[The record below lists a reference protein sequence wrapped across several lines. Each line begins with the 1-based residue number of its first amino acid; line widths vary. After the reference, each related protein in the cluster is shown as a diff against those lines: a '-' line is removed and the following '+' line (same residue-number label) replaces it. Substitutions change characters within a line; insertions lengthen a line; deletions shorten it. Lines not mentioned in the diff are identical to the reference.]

1 MIKIETK
8 DISEVNGMIRI
19 YLDNTVFEIT
29 SYSENNLD
37 VLRIRKA
44 LYGDVNND
52 QIERDI
58 KLGIKIMEDNIIEIM

>member
-1 MIKIETK
+1 MNYNLTK
-8 DISEVNGMIRI
+8 DFRDVKGIIRI
-19 YLDNTVFEIT
+19 YLHKTQFEIT
-29 SYSENNLD
+29 SYSENKLD

-44 LYGDVNND
+44 LYGDVNKD